1 MKKHTSRVAGA
12 VLALALITAACGG
25 TDEPAAPPAPAP
37 APAPAEPGEE
47 ECGLELLGECIADAD
62 LWEQAQAEGGLTLY
76 TSLSEAR
83 ELVSLADFEA
93 QTGLNVDY
101 VRMTGAGLYER
112 VQTEL
117 AAGRVEAD
125 VIRDTDIALNI
136 DHMDAGVYQPYCPRF
151 VDLIPQD
158 NVIRDCL
165 IMSSLSPVVAIS
177 YNTELVAADDAPRTW
192 EDMLDERW
200 AGQIGI
206 VEIGAGGST
215 WARDLYL
222 RQVFGLEYWE
232 RLAALQPT
240 VVGTHGALTE
250 AQARGEFAV
259 AFNLPGSASL
269 AMENGAPLAIVFPPE
284 GVPAYNLWIGM
295 SSGAT
300 NVAAAQVFLNWTFSL
315 AGQTAVGKAGD
326 FPMRPDAPAPVLFN
340 TESPDPATANLYYT
354 ETFEEFVTL
363 RPDWTAEW
371 YDLIEDAR

>member
-1 MKKHTSRVAGA
+1 MKKKTGIAGA
-12 VLALALITAACGG
+12 ALALALIAAACGG
-25 TDEPAAPPAPAP
+25 NEETTAPSAPAP
-37 APAPAEPGEE
+37 APAPTDVVEA

-62 LWEQAQAEGGLTLY
+62 LWERAQAEGGLTLY

-83 ELVSLADFEA
+83 ELVSLADFES
-93 QTGLNVDY
+93 QTGLKVDY

-112 VQTEL
+112 VQTEH
-117 AAGRVEAD
+117 AAGGVQAD

-151 VDLIPQD
+151 IDLIPQEI
-158 NVIRDCL
+158 VIRDCL
-165 IMSSLSPVVAIS
+165 IISSLAPVVAIS
-177 YNTELVAADDAPRTW
+177 YNTELVSSEDAPKTW

-232 RLAALQPT
+232 RLAALKPI
-240 VVGTHGALTE
+240 VLGTHGALTE

-259 AFNLPGSASL
+259 AFNLPGGASL
-269 AMENGAPLAIVFPPE
+269 AMEKGAPLAIVFPPE

-326 FPMRPDAPAPVLFN
+326 FPMRPDAPAPVLFK
-340 TESPDPATANLYYT
+340 TVSPDPATANLYYT
-354 ETFEEFVTL
+354 ETFEEFITL
-363 RPDWTAEW
+363 RPGWTAEW
-371 YDLIEDAR
+371 YDLIDSAR